1 MEFLVI
7 FIVSCSVEWKIYKAC
22 KTKRKKNRT
31 VVKKNN
37 KKYNEIVENISC
49 GRKVK
54 EKLESRSER
63 TAEHRDCQRFNI
75 FNLSRLVAI

>member
-22 KTKRKKNRT
+22 KTKRKKQDSY
-31 VVKKNN
+31 KKNN

-75 FNLSRLVAI
+75 FNLSRLVAV